1 MQNSAFT
8 LLVGRHLA
16 CKKLSGG
23 VLAWLSVSSKLHDLH
38 MGQMMPLPFTV
49 SCFTKILIGFTFWY
63 WLSRVVPEKGPLH
76 VCVCDAEQVFQRHR
90 SSAIWARD
98 QTVNFYFVATEIHR

>member
-1 MQNSAFT
+1 MMQNSAFT

-23 VLAWLSVSSKLHDLH
+23 VVICLEQAADLH
-38 MGQMMPLPFTV
+38 MAQLMPLPFTV